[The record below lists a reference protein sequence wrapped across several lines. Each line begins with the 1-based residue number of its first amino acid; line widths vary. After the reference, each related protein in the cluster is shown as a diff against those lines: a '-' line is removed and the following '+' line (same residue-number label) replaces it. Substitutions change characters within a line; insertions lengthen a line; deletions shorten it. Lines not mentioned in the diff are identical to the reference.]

1 MHKHVFIAS
10 AAAAIMA
17 LSSISAQAGVREDA
31 AAKVLNAAV
40 PDNFNFGNITVKKVS
55 ISPKNKTVTIDC
67 NDAAAYLPL
76 NNDSYNQLAKSIL
89 ASLGSQYRNYKIEIN
104 SGGKALSDLI
114 LFADKNLKGPQGELP
129 FITLIDDGIE
139 APKGLDNAN
148 IALWQSHGWYFE
160 PKLNRWEWQRA
171 RIFETVE
178 DLYTQSYVIPYLIP
192 MLENAGAYV
201 MSPRERDCSSY
212 EAIADH
218 DGSMNGGS
226 YSERGH
232 WSNSGTAGFRH
243 AADVLTES
251 MNPFRQGGVRQAKAS
266 SNPDKAASACWSF
279 DNAPAGRHAVYVSYV
294 SLPNSATDAIYT
306 IHSANGDHRVK
317 VNQRMG
323 GGTWI
328 YLGHYDIDPA
338 KAANCLVELSGYS
351 AAKNAVVTADAVK
364 LGGGIIN
371 VARRTADADGN
382 MMDYV
387 STDYP
392 RFVGGARYQLQW
404 AGAPDSVYTPS
415 GNENDYSD
423 DYRSRA
429 LWVNWLTGGS
439 SMLPGR
445 EGLGIP
451 VDLSFAFHSDA
462 GTTMDDEII
471 GTLGIYSTAGD
482 TLGNGSS
489 SLASRDFT
497 DLVMSNIV
505 NDIRA
510 KYEPAWT
517 RRGMWDKSYFEAR
530 EPAVPAMLLELLSH
544 QNFADM
550 KYGLDPRFRF
560 DVSRAIYKGM
570 LQFLA
575 HRDGREYAVQPLAV
589 NSFAISNNGAGNY
602 TLSWKA
608 TPDSLESSAMPTY
621 YIVEERVADGSFSR
635 IGRCIEPRFD
645 VKVNDSEIHSYRIIA
660 GNEGGVSFPGET
672 LALCYRPDAPEI
684 LVVNGFTRTSAPR
697 WFDSG
702 DIAGFYNAYDSGVPD
717 RYDIGFIGDQVEFRR
732 NIPWMDD
739 DAAGFGASRSNY
751 ETRVIAG
758 NTFDYPYI
766 HGRLIAEA
774 GYAFTS
780 SSLAAWVE
788 GSCSSSAKVVDLI
801 LGKQRESTIGRG
813 AKSPEFK
820 TFTPDLQARISA
832 ATQAGTSMLISGSYV
847 ASDLWDNPNSSEAVR
862 KADIDFA
869 KNILGYQWRS
879 GQAAIEGE
887 ARTVQNPFGISSGLN
902 LMFNQHPD
910 EVIYSVESPDA
921 VFPADKRGA
930 TFMRYSEN
938 NLPAGSLFNAGSY
951 RTAIIGFPLEHTLLF
966 NGATDCVD
974 NPYTLVKQ
982 ILNFLYKK

>member
-1 MHKHVFIAS
+1 
-10 AAAAIMA
+10 MA

-40 PDNFNFGNITVKKVS
+40 PENFNFGNITVKKVS
-55 ISPKNKTVTIDC
+55 ISPKNKTVTVDC

-266 SNPDKAASACWSF
+266 TNPDKAASACWSF

-338 KAANCLVELSGYS
+338 KAADCLVELSGYS

-404 AGAPDSVYTPS
+404 AG
-415 GNENDYSD
+415 
-423 DYRSRA
+423 
-429 LWVNWLTGGS
+429 
-439 SMLPGR
+439 
-445 EGLGIP
+445 
-451 VDLSFAFHSDA
+451 
-462 GTTMDDEII
+462 
-471 GTLGIYSTAGD
+471 
-482 TLGNGSS
+482 
-489 SLASRDFT
+489 
-497 DLVMSNIV
+497 
-505 NDIRA
+505 
-510 KYEPAWT
+510 
-517 RRGMWDKSYFEAR
+517 
-530 EPAVPAMLLELLSH
+530 
-544 QNFADM
+544 
-550 KYGLDPRFRF
+550 
-560 DVSRAIYKGM
+560 
-570 LQFLA
+570 
-575 HRDGREYAVQPLAV
+575 
-589 NSFAISNNGAGNY
+589 
-602 TLSWKA
+602 
-608 TPDSLESSAMPTY
+608 
-621 YIVEERVADGSFSR
+621 
-635 IGRCIEPRFD
+635 
-645 VKVNDSEIHSYRIIA
+645 
-660 GNEGGVSFPGET
+660 
-672 LALCYRPDAPEI
+672 
-684 LVVNGFTRTSAPR
+684 
-697 WFDSG
+697 
-702 DIAGFYNAYDSGVPD
+702 
-717 RYDIGFIGDQVEFRR
+717 
-732 NIPWMDD
+732 
-739 DAAGFGASRSNY
+739 
-751 ETRVIAG
+751 
-758 NTFDYPYI
+758 
-766 HGRLIAEA
+766 
-774 GYAFTS
+774 
-780 SSLAAWVE
+780 
-788 GSCSSSAKVVDLI
+788 
-801 LGKQRESTIGRG
+801 
-813 AKSPEFK
+813 
-820 TFTPDLQARISA
+820 
-832 ATQAGTSMLISGSYV
+832 
-847 ASDLWDNPNSSEAVR
+847 
-862 KADIDFA
+862 
-869 KNILGYQWRS
+869 
-879 GQAAIEGE
+879 
-887 ARTVQNPFGISSGLN
+887 
-902 LMFNQHPD
+902 
-910 EVIYSVESPDA
+910 
-921 VFPADKRGA
+921 
-930 TFMRYSEN
+930 
-938 NLPAGSLFNAGSY
+938 
-951 RTAIIGFPLEHTLLF
+951 
-966 NGATDCVD
+966 
-974 NPYTLVKQ
+974 
-982 ILNFLYKK
+982 